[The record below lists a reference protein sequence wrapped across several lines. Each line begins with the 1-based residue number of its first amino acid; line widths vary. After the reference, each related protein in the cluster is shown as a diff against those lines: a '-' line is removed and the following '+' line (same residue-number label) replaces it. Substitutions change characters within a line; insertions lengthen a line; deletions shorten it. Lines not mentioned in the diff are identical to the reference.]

1 MARAEVGCSAP
12 VNNVPPS
19 SVLACAS
26 LLTQSVIDTLAGRFE
41 LVDEVYAASNPDPLK
56 LLAFRGPAEWPTG
69 ILARRRQ
76 RGIDQIGE
84 RSRRLLIR
92 RSRVRTP
99 EGPPPHFFIRA
110 HCDRARIRAW
120 SCGLHQ
126 FGSGFRLTSS
136 PHQSVHGGAEK
147 GANMVAEL
155 VLHADDGMGLDEANC
170 GLLGRLRCR
179 GEEPSHRRRPT
190 LRRWAC
196 STRSACSGG
205 SPSAS
210 PSSARP
216 TSTPSL
222 KVIADR
228 GVSLGTRHRR
238 FRETRAFF
246 SWCTRMGGCA
256 RSPFTGIPKREG
268 GAEGGSS
275 RSRRGD
281 IQALLAVCD
290 SGEEFGCRNR
300 AIILLFLDTGM
311 RYAELHQLTLAD
323 VSWENRRIHI
333 RHGRGR
339 KQRVVPFGDGPEAAL
354 RDYVEGFRGEDDGPL
369 FLTISRWGEP
379 RRPMNKYLLGTL
391 FARLLQR
398 GVAVRHEPIRAW
410 EGRVAPLLA
419 DRPAREAARPR
430 RPLLVPGRDRRA
442 RRRALVLSLS
452 RPRPRWGGSSTPCAA
467 RTGTRMLPGAS
478 CGAWSTWPS
487 ASRSASRRRPIR
499 PTGWRSA
506 GSWGSKGRHRC
517 HQSLINRIEQGPPG
531 RHAALSPAARLR
543 ELRVCC
549 AVLFRVR

>member
-1 MARAEVGCSAP
+1 
-12 VNNVPPS
+12 
-19 SVLACAS
+19 
-26 LLTQSVIDTLAGRFE
+26 
-41 LVDEVYAASNPDPLK
+41 
-56 LLAFRGPAEWPTG
+56 
-69 ILARRRQ
+69 
-76 RGIDQIGE
+76 
-84 RSRRLLIR
+84 
-92 RSRVRTP
+92 
-99 EGPPPHFFIRA
+99 
-110 HCDRARIRAW
+110 
-120 SCGLHQ
+120 
-126 FGSGFRLTSS
+126 
-136 PHQSVHGGAEK
+136 
-147 GANMVAEL
+147 MVAEL
-155 VLHADDGMGLDEANC
+155 VLHADDGMGLDEAIAAYLAAC
-170 GLLGRLRCR
+170 DVEGKSPRTVDAYAETLGMFHAICLQRGLPQRVA
-179 GEEPSHRRRPT
+179 EFRP
-190 LRRWAC
+190 AHVY
-196 STRSACSGG
+196 AF
-205 SPSAS
+205 
-210 PSSARP
+210 
-216 TSTPSL
+216 L

-256 RSPFTGIPKREG
+256 RSPFTGIPNVKVEQKVIQPLT
-268 GAEGGSS
+268 E
-275 RSRRGD
+275 GD

-419 DRPAREAARPR
+419 DR
-430 RPLLVPGRDRRA
+430 RRA
-442 RRRALVLSLS
+442 KRRGHAGRSWSLDETDVHVAGRWCSLS
-452 RPRPRWGGSSTPCAA
+452 RALDRDGGAPRLPAQRAPGHACCPARPAAPGRRGRAQAAA
-467 RTGTRMLPGAS
+467 RHDGG
-478 CGAWSTWPS
+478 PS
-487 ASRSASRRRPIR
+487 ARP
-499 PTGWRSA
+499 A
-506 GSWGSKGRHRC
+506 GDPLDPGEQGATPMPSILDQPHRA
-517 HQSLINRIEQGPPG
+517 GPPG